1 MTDFHEETEEEMK
14 AQVASWYHAAAPDP
28 AARALAMQRL
38 LAGIDAPVRG
48 HSRRGWAWAALP
60 LAVAAAAL
68 VAVTLAPGRQPVA
81 PTTTTVV
88 RPSAVNFE
96 VSLPGR
102 DPHTVSLAG
111 DFNGWSPRGLE
122 MVREGSSDR
131 WRITIQLPPGR
142 HVYSFVVDGTTW
154 VIDPKAPR
162 IDTDDL
168 GPANVMAVGQAGD

>member
-1 MTDFHEETEEEMK
+1 MNDFNDEREDDAMK
-14 AQVASWYHAAAPDP
+14 ADVAAWYRDAAPDQ
-28 AARALAMQRL
+28 AARTMAVQRL
-38 LAGIDAPVRG
+38 LAGIHTPVRS
-48 HSRRGWAWAALP
+48 HRRRGWVWAAVP

-68 VAVTLAPGRQPVA
+68 FAVTLASNRRPLA
-81 PTTTTVV
+81 PTGNLT
-88 RPSAVNFE
+88 RSSAVNFE
-96 VSLPGR
+96 VTLPGQR
-102 DPHTVSLAG
+102 PHTVALAG

-154 VIDPKAPR
+154 VIDPVAPR

>member
-1 MTDFHEETEEEMK
+1 MNDFNEGTEDEMK
-14 AQVASWYHAAAPDP
+14 AQVSAWYQDAAPDP

-38 LAGIDAPVRG
+38 LAGVETPVRR
-48 HSRRGWAWAALP
+48 HPRRGWAWVALP
-60 LAVAAAAL
+60 FAVAAAAL
-68 VAVTLAPGRQPVA
+68 LAVTLAPGR
-81 PTTTTVV
+81 
-88 RPSAVNFE
+88 RPSAPTPARMARPSTVSFE

-102 DPHTVSLAG
+102 HPQTVALAG

-154 VIDPKAPR
+154 VIDPVAPR

>member
-1 MTDFHEETEEEMK
+1 MTDINEAQDHEMK
-14 AQVASWYHAAAPDP
+14 AQVAAWYRDAAPDP
-28 AARALAMQRL
+28 GARATAMQRL
-38 LAGIDAPVRG
+38 IAEVDAPVRR
-48 HSRRGWAWAALP
+48 HRRRGWAWAALP
-60 LAVAAAAL
+60 IAVAAAAVL
-68 VAVTLAPGRQPVA
+68 AVALIPRRQPPEPVTA
-81 PTTTTVV
+81 NGE
-88 RPSAVNFE
+88 RRSAVNFE

-102 DPHTVSLAG
+102 HPQTVTLAG

-154 VIDPKAPR
+154 VIDPVAPR